1 MDLEQTERGN
11 GAVAARTYLF
21 LVASKT
27 LASEQ
32 QDGKIRRTNAQML
45 FLNRSGKK

>member
-11 GAVAARTYLF
+11 GAVAACTYLF